1 MQTQAVDGLSG
12 NVLFAGVAIRENAK
26 YKTTDEAAPFKRERL
41 RRKKEKNGTM
51 NYKMAR

>member
-26 YKTTDEAAPFKRERL
+26 YKTTDEAAPLNGKDCAG
-41 RRKKEKNGTM
+41 RRKRI
-51 NYKMAR
+51 AR